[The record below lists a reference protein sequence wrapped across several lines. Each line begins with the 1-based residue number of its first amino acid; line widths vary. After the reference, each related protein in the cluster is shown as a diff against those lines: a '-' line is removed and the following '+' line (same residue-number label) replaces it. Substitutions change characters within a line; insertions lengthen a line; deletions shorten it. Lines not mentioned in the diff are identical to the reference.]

1 VTDVYLPLAGTIV
14 LAPST
19 LAAMLDHARGRRLDA
34 DQRTTLD
41 ALGLTVDGRLD
52 PPIEP
57 VASTLLSGGPRCHL
71 LSRACG
77 RLTVVDTALAPD
89 RNRAAVLT
97 RPPGSPVVHVQA
109 LSLGAATRHLARLVG
124 LGPHVLARPPFDRP
138 LELRDWTVVRSGFDS
153 AAPSGWVGRRERAEL
168 HELRWVRT
176 PGDRPGTALVVAR
189 LDGGLAEVR
198 PSVSCEGA
206 YTVTS
211 ADSRAVW
218 SRLCALTSTCR

>member
-19 LAAMLDHARGRRLDA
+19 LAAVLDHARGRRLDA
-34 DQRTTLD
+34 ARRTVLD
-41 ALGLTVDGRLD
+41 ERGLTADGRLD
-52 PPIEP
+52 PLIEH
-57 VASTLLSGGPRCHL
+57 VASTVLSGGPRCRL
-71 LSRACG
+71 LSRARG
-77 RLTVVDTALAPD
+77 RLTVVDTTLAPD
-89 RNRAAVLT
+89 SDHAAVLT
-97 RPPGSPVVHVQA
+97 RPPGSPLVHLQA

-138 LELRDWTVVRSGFDS
+138 LELRDWTVVRSGFDT
-153 AAPSGWVGRRERAEL
+153 ATPSGWVGRRDQAEL

-176 PGDRPGTALVVAR
+176 PGDRPATALVVAR

-198 PSVSCEGA
+198 PSESCEGA

-211 ADSRAVW
+211 ADGRAVW
-218 SRLCALTSTCR
+218 TRLCALTSTRR